1 MPRIHFFNVEAA
13 KEIGPTAA
21 AVLHVI
27 AAKVK
32 VAETLGENQADGR
45 AWMRGGQIA
54 LCDECPYITP
64 RTMRTVVK
72 TLTDADLVEVGKHF
86 DRFSCFT
93 LKEKA
98 RAILGITTEPKT

>member
-32 VAETLGENQADGR
+32 AAETLGENQADGR

-54 LCDECPYITP
+54 LCDECPYIAP
-64 RTMRTVVK
+64 RTMRTIIK
-72 TLTDADLVEVGKHF
+72 TLTDADLIEVGKHF

-98 RAILGITTEPKT
+98 REILGIALGP